1 MNDYGKINDAF
12 SVKWLPVE
20 EEIQINMTKVAFKG
34 LCPPLNTF
42 QTLFQKKNDKWNI
55 IIAM

>member
-34 LCPPLNTF
+34 LCLPPNTF
-42 QTLFQKKNDKWNI
+42 QTLFQKKNDK
-55 IIAM
+55 